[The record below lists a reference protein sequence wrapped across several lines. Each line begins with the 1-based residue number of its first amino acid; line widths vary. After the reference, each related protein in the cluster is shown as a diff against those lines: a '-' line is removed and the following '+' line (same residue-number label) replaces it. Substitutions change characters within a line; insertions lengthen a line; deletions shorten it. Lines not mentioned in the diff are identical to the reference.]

1 MSLMSP
7 SCLTSKSLVLWSEKL
22 DCFGAQCG
30 THAVLFPLP
39 RRFGWTH
46 FYNTFYVKM
55 VKAPKNPIF
64 EAMCTRT
71 CRQCSHCPLHAHI

>member
-46 FYNTFYVKM
+46 FYNTLLKW
-55 VKAPKNPIF
+55 
-64 EAMCTRT
+64 
-71 CRQCSHCPLHAHI
+71 